1 MRIVFSLFKRRTKGL
16 IGYFKLEAW
25 WESTFS
31 AQEKEYIQKKY
42 KPLGSSASE
51 LTESNIMETSQSVTK
66 FLTTLASWF
75 HSPDDLPIAQ
85 KIMKKAE
92 EISMQGC
99 KSVSDA
105 HFMYMEKIKVYY
117 KQRDTNPK
125 ALDLAIEACKQQICI
140 APKAA
145 RSFKRAWG
153 EPLPSHTGFEQL
165 AIIYDKQ
172 KRYEEA
178 IDVCRQAA
186 LQGWAGTWE
195 KRIERYEKKLKKKRS

>member
-1 MRIVFSLFKRRTKGL
+1 MFGLFKKRTRGL
-16 IGYFKLEAW
+16 IGYFKLEIW
-25 WESTFS
+25 WDSTFS

-42 KPLGSSASE
+42 QPMGSSAAQ
-51 LTESNIMETSQSVTK
+51 LTEENITSTSQSVTS

-75 HSPDDLPIAQ
+75 HSPHELPIAQ
-85 KIMKKAE
+85 KILKKAE

-99 KSVSDA
+99 KSVLDA
-105 HFMYMEKIKVYY
+105 HFMYMEKIKVFY
-117 KQRDTNPK
+117 KQRDTNPDV
-125 ALDLAIEACKQQICI
+125 LDLAIEACKQQISI

-145 RSFKRAWG
+145 RSFKRSWG
-153 EPLPSHTGFEQL
+153 DLPSHTGFEQL

-186 LQGWAGTWE
+186 QQGWAGTWE